1 MAGIDVLGVGQGPS
15 FVSGDYLSAISTQSK
30 TLTLAYNPT
39 RVENFTSLAASGI
52 TIAGGGL
59 DEIYFSKTGLYNV
72 QFSLQVTNNDNQEHL
87 FYVWGAI
94 NGVSI
99 PLSASI
105 LSIQSTHGGD
115 KGHVIAAL
123 NFFISV
129 TAGQYFNLVWSGDN
143 TNIAIETIPSPANPI
158 PVSPACI
165 LTISEV

>member
-1 MAGIDVLGVGQGPS
+1 MAAIDVAAVGQPAS

-105 LSIQSTHGGD
+105 LSIQSTHGGN

-123 NFFISV
+123 NS
-129 TAGQYFNLVWSGDN
+129 GLYFDY
-143 TNIAIETIPSPANPI
+143 
-158 PVSPACI
+158 
-165 LTISEV
+165 

>member
-1 MAGIDVLGVGQGPS
+1 M
-15 FVSGDYLSAISTQSK
+15 
-30 TLTLAYNPT
+30 
-39 RVENFTSLAASGI
+39 
-52 TIAGGGL
+52 
-59 DEIYFSKTGLYNV
+59 

-105 LSIQSTHGGD
+105 LSIQSTHGGN